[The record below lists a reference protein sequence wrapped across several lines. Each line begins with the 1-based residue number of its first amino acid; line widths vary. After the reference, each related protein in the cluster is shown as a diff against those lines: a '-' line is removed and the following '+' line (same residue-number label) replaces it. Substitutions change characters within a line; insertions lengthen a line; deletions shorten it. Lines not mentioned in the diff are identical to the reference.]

1 MTNQIETRAFQ
12 AEVKQLLQIVV
23 HSLYSNREIFLRELI
38 SNAADAIDKLRF
50 SAISQ
55 PEQFQQKSDPIIQI
69 EVDKTANTLKI
80 TDNGIGLSLEDAVS
94 HLGTIAKSGT
104 REFLAS
110 LSGDQQ
116 KDASLIGQFGV
127 GFYSAFMVADAVT
140 VISRRADLEA
150 TAGVKWHSEGLGD
163 FTVEACEKAQLGT
176 EIILKMK
183 EDAKDFLEYWRL
195 RQLIRTY
202 SDHIA
207 VPIQLQK
214 LNDKE
219 ELSGEWETINRA
231 TALWAEP
238 KSQITDQA
246 YQEFYKHI
254 SHDFNEAL
262 AWTHNRV
269 ETGQMDYI
277 ALLYLP
283 EQAPFDLWK
292 RDEQHGL
299 KLFVQR
305 VFILDKVQQ
314 FLPSYLRFVRG
325 IVDTTALPLNISREM
340 VQDHP
345 VMQKIRSA
353 LVRHVLDLLEKLKSD
368 QPEKYLTFWKTFGAI
383 LKEGMVEDFANKDR
397 IAKLILVTT
406 TQSKSESDWFSL
418 SDYVARMKSDQNKM
432 YYLIAENFQAGLHS
446 PHLEMFKKH
455 DVEVLLLTDRI
466 DDWLVSHLGEFENKS
481 LQSVTQ
487 GDFSQDEF
495 LKKTWKTEEADQEAK
510 KEELSG
516 LPEKLQEILKEQVQ
530 SVRTTARLTESPA
543 CLVRDEN
550 SMSPQMLKL
559 LQASGQTAP
568 VSLPILE
575 INPDHPIVKA
585 LKNKWQAGQETQFQD
600 WAHLL
605 FEQAALV
612 EGTELQDRIGFVKR
626 VNQLW
631 VNSAN

>member
-1 MTNQIETRAFQ
+1 MSNQVETRAFQ

-38 SNAADAIDKLRF
+38 SNSADAIDKLRF
-50 SAISQ
+50 AAISQ
-55 PEQFQQKSDPIIQI
+55 PEQFQQKTDPLIQI
-69 EVDKTANTLKI
+69 EVNKSEGIIRIK
-80 TDNGIGLSLEDAVS
+80 DNGIGLSQEDAVS

-116 KDASLIGQFGV
+116 KDARLIGQFGV

-140 VISRRADLEA
+140 VISRRADLPVSQ
-150 TAGVKWHSEGLGD
+150 GVRWHSDGLGD
-163 FTVEACEKAQLGT
+163 FTVTAYEKSEIGT

-195 RQLIRTY
+195 RQLIQTY
-202 SDHIA
+202 SDHIS

-214 LNDKE
+214 LNEKE
-219 ELSGEWETINRA
+219 ESEGEWETINRA
-231 TALWAEP
+231 TALWAES

-254 SHDFNEAL
+254 SHDFNDAL

-277 ALLYLP
+277 ALLYIP

-325 IVDTTALPLNISREM
+325 IVDTNALPLNISREM

-353 LVRHVLDLLEKLKSD
+353 LVRHILDLLEKLKSD
-368 QPEKYLTFWKTFGAI
+368 QPEKYLIFWKTFGAI
-383 LKEGMVEDFANKDR
+383 LKEGIVEDFANRDR
-397 IAKLILVTT
+397 ISKLILTT
-406 TQSKSESDWFSL
+406 STHSKSESDLFSL
-418 SDYVARMKSDQNKM
+418 SDYVSRMKADQNKL
-432 YYLIAENFQAGLHS
+432 YYLVCENFQTGLHS
-446 PHLEMFKKH
+446 PHLEMFKKQ
-455 DVEVLLLTDRI
+455 DVEVLLLTDRV
-466 DDWLVSHLGEFENKS
+466 DDWVVNHMGEFEKKS
-481 LQSVTQ
+481 MQSVTQ
-487 GDFSQDEF
+487 GDFSKDEF
-495 LKKTWKTEEADQEAK
+495 LKNTL
-510 KEELSG
+510 KEEEENQAAQKEEISG
-516 LPEKLQEILKEQVQ
+516 LPEKLQEILKDQVQ
-530 SVRTTARLTESPA
+530 SVRVTARLTESPA

-559 LQASGQTAP
+559 LQASGQAVP
-568 VSLPILE
+568 ASKPILE
-575 INPDHPIVKA
+575 INPEHPIVKA
-585 LKNKWQAGQETQFQD
+585 LKNKWQSGQEAQLQD
-600 WAHLL
+600 WSHLL

-612 EGTELQDRIGFVKR
+612 EGTELPDRVGFVKR
-626 VNQLW
+626 MNQMW
-631 VNSAN
+631 VNLSN